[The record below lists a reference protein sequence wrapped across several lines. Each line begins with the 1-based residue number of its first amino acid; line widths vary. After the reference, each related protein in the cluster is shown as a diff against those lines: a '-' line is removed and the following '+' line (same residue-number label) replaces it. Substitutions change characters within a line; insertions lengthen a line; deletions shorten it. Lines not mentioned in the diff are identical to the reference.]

1 MFDFSFEIKSLDIR
15 YYSCSHELQIFYET
29 QTFIYSHKKLLQ
41 WLWNWLSCWQ
51 LAVSQNW
58 IAAVKK
64 MGHYPP
70 ENIPTLVLFTLR
82 WNVHMRERSW
92 ASEAWSERPLPSS
105 SLTPVEVEMEEV
117 VEVERGGPLHPPQ
130 GQLRW
135 RWWSRRGSPPP
146 HLRSHPSVKVKR
158 LLGQAT
164 RSPRH

>member
-1 MFDFSFEIKSLDIR
+1 MNYKYFMKPKLSYIHTKSCCNDFEIGSLVA
-15 YYSCSHELQIFYET
+15 
-29 QTFIYSHKKLLQ
+29 
-41 WLWNWLSCWQ
+41 N

-70 ENIPTLVLFTLR
+70 KNNPTLVLFSLR
-82 WNVHMRERSW
+82 WNVHMRERRW